1 MDSSGEWFGRCVGI
15 WMTFV
20 TLSPYYAGVGRR
32 AVDARSPAA
41 DTSTGVFGETSS
53 RDATLATRRSRRD
66 ARDATLATRRSRRR
80 DVESTF
86 GKRARTSRSPQVDKL
101 ALAKMY
107 LGPNALLTC
116 LFAQAGDRAE
126 ILSVGPDFATYFK
139 RTTPAFRR
147 CEK

>member
-53 RDATLATRRSRRD
+53 RDATLATRRSRR
-66 ARDATLATRRSRRR
+66 R
-80 DVESTF
+80 DVSSTF